1 MLELTAIPTQELSLD
16 MPAKDLSEHLTGL
29 DKLARQATRLSLGH
43 QALDLHSALL
53 QQSIMIEATSGVVE
67 PVELPDALLRPD
79 LTSPEVQ
86 VEMALQRR
94 SANRQIGN
102 VAGVLSLIE
111 CSPADAPLWRRRT
124 LSDL

>member
-1 MLELTAIPTQELSLD
+1 MSELTTITTHDLSLD
-16 MPAKDLSEHLTGL
+16 MPADELAQQLAELS
-29 DKLARQATRLSLGH
+29 KVSRQATRLRLGH

-53 QQSIMIEATSGVVE
+53 QQSIAIEAASGVVE
-67 PVELPDALLRPD
+67 PIELPATLLRPD

-94 SANRQIGN
+94 SANRQIGS

-111 CSPADAPLWRRRT
+111 RSPDDAPLWRRRERSG
-124 LSDL
+124 L